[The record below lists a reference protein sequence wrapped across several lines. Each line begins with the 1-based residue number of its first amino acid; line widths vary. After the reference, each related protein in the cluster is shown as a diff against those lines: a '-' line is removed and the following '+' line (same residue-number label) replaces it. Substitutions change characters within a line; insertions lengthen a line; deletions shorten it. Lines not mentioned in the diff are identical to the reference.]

1 MLLSSLAHC
10 RSGALKSTILFKAGT
25 SEGPTGISPRQGSGT
40 EIALG
45 TIIRTYGFFVGEPLY
60 DGITYNIR
68 LQRLAVI

>member
-1 MLLSSLAHC
+1 MLLPSLAHC

-25 SEGPTGISPRQGSGT
+25 SEGPTGISPRQGSRT

-45 TIIRTYGFFVGEPLY
+45 TIMTDGFFVGEPLY